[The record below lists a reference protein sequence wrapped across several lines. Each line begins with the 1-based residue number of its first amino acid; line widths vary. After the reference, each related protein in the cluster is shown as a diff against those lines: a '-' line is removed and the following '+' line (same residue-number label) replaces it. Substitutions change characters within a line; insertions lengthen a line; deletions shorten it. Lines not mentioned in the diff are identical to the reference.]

1 MGLQTKKKATWCGAF
16 QESHIYVFCL
26 SLWLSDL
33 SNLFAFSITHL
44 WILKKKKKPHKTKS
58 DKSVKIL
65 EGKKRKKSK
74 ESGAEIE
81 MALLSSQHRICFGE
95 NGIVSWQ
102 FRSVVQCYSL
112 RLISQLVMNSFTVV
126 LKVPYIPINAQLLK
140 LADTNSHS
148 STVQNRSLQTNCIF
162 QIS

>member
-1 MGLQTKKKATWCGAF
+1 MWGL
-16 QESHIYVFCL
+16 SR
-26 SLWLSDL
+26 
-33 SNLFAFSITHL
+33 ITHL
-44 WILKKKKKPHKTKS
+44 CILPLTLAFRLVKSFCFFNYTSLNPQKEKKTHKTKS